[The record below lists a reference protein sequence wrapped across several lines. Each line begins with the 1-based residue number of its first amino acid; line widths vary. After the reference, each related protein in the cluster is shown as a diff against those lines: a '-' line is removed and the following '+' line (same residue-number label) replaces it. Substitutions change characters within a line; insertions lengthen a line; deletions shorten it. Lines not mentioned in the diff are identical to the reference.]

1 MHIEDIKMQSKPAH
15 NLCKQIHSMQ
25 LLESLSLVNIESLEN
40 AKIMDTLARSIKH
53 HKYLKFVDL
62 RQMNIRTRNVDSL
75 VTLLSKNKVIEKL
88 DISKAIVSKQ
98 NMMHLWLALHKNI
111 SVCDLTYSRINFF
124 SLMEMTCIDM
134 ELRLNKI
141 IRN

>member
-1 MHIEDIKMQSKPAH
+1 
-15 NLCKQIHSMQ
+15 
-25 LLESLSLVNIESLEN
+25 
-40 AKIMDTLARSIKH
+40 
-53 HKYLKFVDL
+53 
-62 RQMNIRTRNVDSL
+62 MNIRTRNVDSL

-111 SVCDLTYSRINFF
+111 SVCDLEYSRINFF
-124 SLMEMTCIDM
+124 ALQEMACIDM
-134 ELRLNKI
+134 ELKLNNI